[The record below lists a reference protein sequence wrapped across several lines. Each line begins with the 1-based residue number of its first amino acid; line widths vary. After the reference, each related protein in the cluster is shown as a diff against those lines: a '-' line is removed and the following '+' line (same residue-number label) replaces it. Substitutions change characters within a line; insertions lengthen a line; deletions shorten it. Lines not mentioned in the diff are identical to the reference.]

1 MIVLCFATYVCCHPC
16 FFRDVSFLNKE
27 HEDGKVNHPFLKK
40 LPENAEAAVI
50 LTGSVP
56 FLEKA
61 VSVFIRLAQP
71 SVLGD
76 LPEVDI
82 PTRSVCLFCCISSLQ
97 LHP

>member
-1 MIVLCFATYVCCHPC
+1 M
-16 FFRDVSFLNKE
+16 SFLNKE

-40 LPENAEAAVI
+40 LPDNAEAAVI

-56 FLEKA
+56 FLERP

-82 PTRSVCLFCCISSLQ
+82 PTRLVFLDLVSLVTSYGV
-97 LHP
+97 LKIITVAFYMLV

>member
-1 MIVLCFATYVCCHPC
+1 MS
-16 FFRDVSFLNKE
+16 RDVSFLNKE

-56 FLEKA
+56 FLERP

-82 PTRSVCLFCCISSLQ
+82 PTRYFFLYIFSFASLP
-97 LHP
+97 LASRAFL